1 MSSVGDEPVEP
12 RARLAQAIRS
22 RRQQLRLTQSEAA
35 IRAGVMRNTWIG
47 AESGGRATQG
57 RHYAGIETALG
68 WASGSIDAI
77 LAGGDPAPGDPLPE
91 ALPPQHL
98 DEPFD
103 LDEELERIQALD
115 LPAHLRLRLMRRMTQ
130 FYAQAQAE
138 QRAQRKAAPSQQG

>member
-1 MSSVGDEPVEP
+1 MQP
-12 RARLAQAIRS
+12 RERLAQEIRG
-22 RRQQLRLTQSEAA
+22 RRRELRLSLREAA
-35 IRAGVMRNTWIG
+35 KRAGIARNTW
-47 AESGGRATQG
+47 SGVEDETRIAQDTT
-57 RHYAGIETALG
+57 YAGIEAALE
-68 WASGSIDAI
+68 WAPGSIEAI
-77 LAGGDPAPGDPLPE
+77 LAGGNPTPGDPLPE
-91 ALPPQHL
+91 TLPPQHL